1 MARTGK
7 LAMAAAAGL
16 MAATATA
23 AAQDSIPGDPY
34 VWLEQLDSP
43 RAKAWVEAENART
56 LKILQADP
64 RYNEYYARVLDAL
77 EAQDRIPSVAFRN
90 GQLFNFWQDPTHVK
104 GIVRRTSLASYRTA
118 APQWE
123 TVLDI
128 DALAKAEGKSWVYDG
143 MQCLPPDERRCLVQ
157 LSVGGR
163 DAAVVREFD
172 LATKSFVDGGFALP
186 EAKQYA
192 DWVDLDTLL
201 VARDWGEGTMSA
213 SGYPLVIKPWRRGTP
228 LGQSPELY
236 RGDAKDLGVF
246 PAVLRDSAGTAHA
259 RLAIRYIT
267 TFEQQIIR
275 LDGPRP
281 EPLDLPRKSSLVGIV
296 DGRVLFSLQEAWT
309 TEGQS
314 FPVDALI
321 SYDLAEWKRDPD
333 AARPSLAWAPAG
345 RQTFVSAGITE
356 NELLVVQLDNVRGRA
371 VAMNFAG
378 GEWRSR
384 PVALPANATLQ
395 LTTADS
401 RSGRAMFQVTDF
413 LSPARLFLYDGAGN
427 PELVKT
433 APARFDAS
441 KSEVAQFEATARDGT
456 KVPYFVIHPKG
467 MKMDGST
474 PTLLNGYGGFQVPQ
488 LPTYSAA
495 LGRLWLEK
503 GNAFVVANIRG
514 GGEFGPSWHQA
525 AIRATKQQTW
535 DDFIAVAEDVIRRGI
550 SSPRRLGVVG
560 GSQGGLLVGTAITQR
575 PELFNAA
582 IVQVPLFDMLRYHLI
597 GAGASWIGEYGDPR
611 VPAERAWLEA
621 YSPYQKLLAG
631 KTYPDPFF
639 ITSTADDRVTPVHGR
654 KAAARMKEIGAPY
667 LYFENMEGG
676 HAAAANNPERARNT
690 ALEYVYATRRL
701 VD

>member
-23 AAQDSIPGDPY
+23 AAQDGIPGDPY

-413 LSPARLFLYDGAGN
+413 LSPARLFLYDGAGI